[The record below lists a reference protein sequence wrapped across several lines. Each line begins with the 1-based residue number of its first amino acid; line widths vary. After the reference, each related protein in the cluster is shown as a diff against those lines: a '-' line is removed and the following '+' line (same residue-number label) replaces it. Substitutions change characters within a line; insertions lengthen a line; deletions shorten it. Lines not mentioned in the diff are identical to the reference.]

1 MNKDVIKSL
10 ISLMLA
16 FLPLLFLGCFNTN
29 SIENYREL
37 LLATSIPGFLYFIR
51 YQIVKPIVR
60 EEMIKPLA
68 KILGLCARA
77 LCGEKEA
84 LDKLR
89 ILEEKI
95 VKD

>member
-1 MNKDVIKSL
+1 MRRETAKSV
-10 ISLMLA
+10 ISLLFA
-16 FLPLLFLGCFNTN
+16 FLPILFLSCSNAN

-60 EEMIKPLA
+60 DEMIKPLA
-68 KILGLCARA
+68 KILGLCTRA
-77 LCGEKEA
+77 LSGEKEA
-84 LDKLR
+84 LDKLI

>member
-1 MNKDVIKSL
+1 MSKDIFKSA
-10 ISLMLA
+10 ISLLLA
-16 FLPLLFLGCFNTN
+16 FLPILLLGYCNTN

-60 EEMIKPLA
+60 DEIIKPLA
-68 KILGLCARA
+68 KILGLCTRA
-77 LCGEKEA
+77 LSGEKEA